1 MSQTIAI
8 LVAAG
13 RGARAGR
20 ATPKQYRN
28 FLGRPLLRWS
38 ADALSGHDKID
49 RLIVAVGKDYFAVAA
64 DMLGDIGNVDIVTG
78 GVERSETVKLAL
90 ETVAAGNP
98 PDYVLIHDAA
108 RPGLSASMIDALI
121 QTLSETDA
129 AAPALS
135 MADAVKRS
143 TLGGDYEDVDRKDLW
158 RVQTPQAFQFP
169 KILAAHRAYT
179 GDAVDD
185 LSVARAAELSIRLIP
200 GDEALMKIT
209 YPEDFAVAERL
220 LTPPFAAPRIGTGFD
235 VHALEPGD
243 SLWLCGVE
251 VPHSQTLKGHSD
263 ADVGWHALTD
273 AILGALAAGDI
284 GDHFS
289 PSDPRWAGAPSSTFL
304 DFARQLVAECGFR
317 IANVDVTLIC
327 EAPKIAP
334 HRDAMRAATADL
346 LQLSLDAVSIKA
358 TTTEKLGF
366 TGRSEGIAAQASVSL
381 VAAPSFP
388 GQT

>member
-1 MSQTIAI
+1 
-8 LVAAG
+8 
-13 RGARAGR
+13 
-20 ATPKQYRN
+20 
-28 FLGRPLLRWS
+28 
-38 ADALSGHDKID
+38 
-49 RLIVAVGKDYFAVAA
+49 
-64 DMLGDIGNVDIVTG
+64 
-78 GVERSETVKLAL
+78 
-90 ETVAAGNP
+90 
-98 PDYVLIHDAA
+98 
-108 RPGLSASMIDALI
+108 
-121 QTLSETDA
+121 
-129 AAPALS
+129 
-135 MADAVKRS
+135 
-143 TLGGDYEDVDRKDLW
+143 
-158 RVQTPQAFQFP
+158 
-169 KILAAHRAYT
+169 
-179 GDAVDD
+179 
-185 LSVARAAELSIRLIP
+185 
-200 GDEALMKIT
+200 
-209 YPEDFAVAERL
+209 
-220 LTPPFAAPRIGTGFD
+220 
-235 VHALEPGD
+235 
-243 SLWLCGVE
+243 
-251 VPHSQTLKGHSD
+251 
-263 ADVGWHALTD
+263 GWHALTD